1 LLLVSDGVNAL
12 CGELRTV
19 TGVEVGGEGTDG
31 GSLIG
36 GGDVVLVIDVSTDEV
51 EELLSGH
58 VTEGVSL
65 WGVGLPRGVG
75 LDLVNELL
83 SDGVLL
89 GSGEC
94 GNSASN
100 DELEHNL

>member
-1 LLLVSDGVNAL
+1 MNARGL
-12 CGELRTV
+12 ELGTV

-36 GGDVVLVIDVSTDEV
+36 GGDVVLVVDVGTDEV

-65 WGVGLPRGVG
+65 NGVGLPRSVG

-83 SDGVLL
+83 SDGVSL
-89 GSGEC
+89 GRGEC

>member
-1 LLLVSDGVNAL
+1 MLLVSDGVDA
-12 CGELRTV
+12 GGFELGTIS
-19 TGVEVGGEGTDG
+19 GVEVGGEGTDG

-36 GGDVVLVIDVSTDEV
+36 GGDVVLVVHVSTDEV

-65 WGVGLPRGVG
+65 WGVGFPRGVG
-75 LDLVNELL
+75 SDFINELL

-89 GSGEC
+89 G
-94 GNSASN
+94 
-100 DELEHNL
+100 